1 MKESDFDRIVA
12 EREQQS
18 RDAELARDL
27 AAMRERGA
35 RRRGKA
41 PPPKDDAS
49 LEATVRAWEMDRD
62 QRKALIEAA
71 VKAGEER
78 AQEELKRAEARRRK
92 DEEIAQQ
99 REARAREWAARK
111 RAAKEKRKA
120 AGRKR
125 LTALGLEHLARE

>member
-1 MKESDFDRIVA
+1 MKESDFARIVA

-41 PPPKDDAS
+41 PPKDDAN

-71 VKAGEER
+71 VRAGEER
-78 AQEELKRAEARRRK
+78 AQEELKRAEEQRRK
-92 DEEIAQQ
+92 DEEAAEK
-99 REARAREWAARK
+99 REARALEWAARK
-111 RAAKEKRKA
+111 KAAKEKRKA

-125 LTALGLEHLARE
+125 LASRGLAHLTRE